1 MKLENRYLVLK
12 RADIDKY
19 LTQEAKEEIEN
30 IVMALSIA
38 KQPDFDTGVNAEVS
52 CVVIESHWPEYEP
65 TLKLLSDRVGGTENS
80 IGNDL
85 CNELIRIAGAL
96 GLDPEFFD
104 TESSQQHCML
114 EMARAA
120 ADKLEQAQ

>member
-1 MKLENRYLVLK
+1 MSFKLENRYMIIK
-12 RADIDKY
+12 RADAKKY
-19 LTQEAKEEIEN
+19 LSSEEIEELSFIEAN
-30 IVMALSIA
+30 ICAARMLDERPPLDAL
-38 KQPDFDTGVNAEVS
+38 
-52 CVVIESHWPEYEP
+52 VIEKDWPEYE
-65 TLKLLSDRVGGTENS
+65 TALKLLSDRVDGTE
-80 IGNDL
+80 NDL

-120 ADKLEQAQ
+120 ADRLEQAQ